1 MSMIIVKISSDV
13 TLKAFLTSTAAGI
26 GQSRDKVTSLFKL
39 FKMSHLLIM
48 KTVITIMII
57 MASNQGERSQGK
69 DDFSNCHK
77 HKLGYLIIISFCHYY
92 QWWSWWSWWSRSL
105 WVWGRHSSILPYR
118 GKNWGKNYDYKRVFV
133 NTNDQL
139 TNYLEKLGYFSNPPK
154 KSSSNFFWVAQD
166 LFLVQLILI
175 MQKITKKSLFGHFL
189 GYPPKMHYSALQCSA
204 MYWSAN
210 AWIIHSRWVK

>member
-92 QWWSWWSWWSRSL
+92 Q
-105 WVWGRHSSILPYR
+105 
-118 GKNWGKNYDYKRVFV
+118 
-133 NTNDQL
+133 
-139 TNYLEKLGYFSNPPK
+139 
-154 KSSSNFFWVAQD
+154 
-166 LFLVQLILI
+166 
-175 MQKITKKSLFGHFL
+175 
-189 GYPPKMHYSALQCSA
+189 
-204 MYWSAN
+204 
-210 AWIIHSRWVK
+210 